1 MYSGVT
7 FDGSAWQGYS
17 TGADDLSVTLILF
30 LTPTEGLSFV
40 SEPFVAECLYRTS
53 FSGLGS
59 VKLDLFSLGREQNDF
74 LKVSGMYFLFHL
86 QSTRGTPQD

>member
-1 MYSGVT
+1 MCSGVT

-40 SEPFVAECLYRTS
+40 SEPFDCGRMFVQNQLLW
-53 FSGLGS
+53 SG
-59 VKLDLFSLGREQNDF
+59 VC
-74 LKVSGMYFLFHL
+74 
-86 QSTRGTPQD
+86 